1 MCHGYSSVRMRE
13 PHSRV
18 CDHKAPSETIIP
30 KYGSPDEDRTI
41 REKKMFLWILQA
53 NDNSLDFHFYY
64 D

>member
-41 REKKMFLWILQA
+41 REKKMFLRIL
-53 NDNSLDFHFYY
+53 
-64 D
+64 